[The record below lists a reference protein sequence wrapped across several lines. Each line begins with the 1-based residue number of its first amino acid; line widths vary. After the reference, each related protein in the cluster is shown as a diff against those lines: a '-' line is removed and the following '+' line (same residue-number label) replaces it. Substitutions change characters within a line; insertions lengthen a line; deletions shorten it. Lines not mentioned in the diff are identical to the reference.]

1 MRFGTWK
8 CLTRALPPRSP
19 KYSSKHR
26 LCDLQRLCEVRCS
39 SLACWSAMG
48 AWKLEARCFALGGQ
62 PLNVGSC
69 KARFC
74 GCLGS
79 DKGCSQDTISIQF
92 WLIQWQIN
100 LGIFSVQIENSI
112 LTHDTDSL
120 ALVATAG
127 LGPTNIALNM
137 AWDCANTIKTIS
149 ESVFFLL
156 RVSWKNTRLMSWE
169 FMGKRYIGNA
179 ICEVFDIFCAK
190 PSSLGNGQKHCK
202 NQCFCPTKTTKTI
215 PQWLEDDLQIFSD
228 SCAIHLRG
236 FNPAESLSLIKMNWC
251 YYPNQHICQRRCP
264 DFIPYWDKLILLPQ
278 STYVPERVPG
288 VYPFLR

>member
-39 SLACWSAMG
+39 SLACWSATG

-100 LGIFSVQIENSI
+100 LGIFFGSDWELNC
-112 LTHDTDSL
+112 DSWHRFS
-120 ALVATAG
+120 G
-127 LGPTNIALNM
+127 FGGHSRPRPTNIALNM

-149 ESVFFLL
+149 KSVFFCCACHGKTPGLCHG
-156 RVSWKNTRLMSWE
+156 NSWE
-169 FMGKRYIGNA
+169 NEISYKITYKIYWE
-179 ICEVFDIFCAK
+179 CY
-190 PSSLGNGQKHCK
+190 
-202 NQCFCPTKTTKTI
+202 
-215 PQWLEDDLQIFSD
+215 
-228 SCAIHLRG
+228 LRG
-236 FNPAESLSLIKMNWC
+236 FW
-251 YYPNQHICQRRCP
+251 H
-264 DFIPYWDKLILLPQ
+264 
-278 STYVPERVPG
+278 
-288 VYPFLR
+288 FLRKAVKPRQRAKTL